1 MADQHG
7 HGHTCVWEMC
17 TCMGTHVF
25 DRYTWA
31 WVHVFMADMNKNE
44 RHMDMKIWLQPWLYG
59 IGFINSYAQVQR
71 GNNAYAWVHMC
82 MADMHGQWVH
92 VFMAGH
98 EHE

>member
-1 MADQHG
+1 M
-7 HGHTCVWEMC
+7 V
-17 TCMGTHVF
+17 
-25 DRYTWA
+25 A
-31 WVHVFMADMNKNE
+31 WV
-44 RHMDMKIWLQPWLYG
+44 YG
-59 IGFINSYAQVQR
+59 IGFINSYARVQR